1 MYYTASHNPIIP
13 ESDRP
18 AWLHYPQELLDL
30 VRSGRMPLVPWHFD
44 RAYAAAN
51 QYRRFQSR
59 LRRDLV
65 PFAYRQ
71 DREDLACFE
80 KGKGHEVFII
90 HDNCDAG
97 YEDEG
102 HFASFSDWL
111 RDVEAEAAEWAEDAR
126 RASGET
132 E

>member
-1 MYYTASHNPIIP
+1 MYSTASNNPILPDSERP
-13 ESDRP
+13 E
-18 AWLHYPQELLDL
+18 WLHYPQELLDL

-44 RAYAAAN
+44 RAEAAAN
-51 QYRRFQSR
+51 QYRRFRSH
-59 LRRDLV
+59 LRRELV

-90 HDNCDAG
+90 HDNTDPG
-97 YEDEG
+97 WEDEG

-111 RDVEAEAAEWAEDAR
+111 REVETEAAEWADDER
-126 RASGET
+126 RLSREAE
-132 E
+132 